1 MSQASGNHKSTNL
14 LSCLKAEVNARAL
27 DERVDQTLGR
37 EPWTIDLDDRVN
49 KQGGECARFVRAQ
62 RAVA

>member
-37 EPWTIDLDDRVN
+37 EPWTINVGERVN
-49 KQGGECARFVRAQ
+49 KQGGEYARFVRAQ

>member
-1 MSQASGNHKSTNL
+1 MSQVSGNHKSTNL

-27 DERVDQTLGR
+27 DERGEHTLGR
-37 EPWTIDLDDRVN
+37 EPRTIDLDDRVN